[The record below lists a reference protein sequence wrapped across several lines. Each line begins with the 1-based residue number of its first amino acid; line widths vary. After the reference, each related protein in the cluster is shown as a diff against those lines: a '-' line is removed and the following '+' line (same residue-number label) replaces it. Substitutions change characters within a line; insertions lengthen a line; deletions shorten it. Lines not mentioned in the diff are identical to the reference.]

1 MDGRVLKQLFILM
14 PSLVVVAC
22 IAVLATP
29 FSSAGQTIVDEW
41 NTVKAPP
48 APELRPVTIDP
59 KTSALLVLDIVK
71 QTCPPRPR
79 CVASVPKIQALL
91 TQTRSKGV
99 PVIYS
104 LVPGGSVADV
114 LPEVAPKEGEPSVT
128 SGPDKFLG
136 TDLEKIL
143 KEKGVQTVIIVGT
156 AANGIGVYTGGEAA
170 LRGFK
175 VIVPV
180 DGMSAVDPYAE
191 QFTAW
196 QLVNA
201 PRVVPQVTLTRM
213 DMIRYP

>member
-1 MDGRVLKQLFILM
+1 M
-14 PSLVVVAC
+14 
-22 IAVLATP
+22 
-29 FSSAGQTIVDEW
+29 
-41 NTVKAPP
+41 
-48 APELRPVTIDP
+48 
-59 KTSALLVLDIVK
+59 
-71 QTCPPRPR
+71 
-79 CVASVPKIQALL
+79 
-91 TQTRSKGV
+91 

-104 LVPGGSVADV
+104 LVPRGSVADD

-191 QFTAW
+191 QFTA
-196 QLVNA
+196 
-201 PRVVPQVTLTRM
+201 
-213 DMIRYP
+213 